1 MMVRKEMAM
10 SAAEGW
16 ARDFY
21 TGLFV
26 DLWLA
31 LTPEHQTRQE
41 ADFLEKVLCLPA
53 GASIVDLA
61 CGGGRHCLELAARGY
76 RLTGV
81 DSSPAFLAVARAAA
95 TARGLAVRWEERA
108 MHDLPWAAA
117 IDGAICM
124 GNSLGGLDDA
134 GLAAFFRAVAHTLK
148 PASRLVVET
157 RFVAESLLPNL
168 KERHW
173 ALAGDVLWL
182 YHSRYDLVQGRL
194 HMDFTFIREGQ
205 VEKKSGFGQVHTYKE
220 FCRLIEEAGFHALEG
235 YASPAQEPYRLG
247 SPELFLV
254 ATKKGS

>member
-1 MMVRKEMAM
+1 M

-31 LTPEHQTRQE
+31 LTTEQQTRQE
-41 ADFLEKVLCLPA
+41 ADFLAQVLRVPT

-81 DSSPAFLAVARAAA
+81 DSSPEFLAVARSAA
-95 TARGLAVRWEERA
+95 TERGLAVRWEERA

-117 IDGAICM
+117 FDGAICM

-134 GLAAFFRAVAHTLK
+134 GLAAFFRAAARTLK

-168 KERHW
+168 KERNW
-173 ALAGDVLWL
+173 ASAGDIL
-182 YHSRYDLVQGRL
+182 YLAHSRYDLVQGRL
-194 HMDFTFIREGQ
+194 HIDFTFIRDGQ
-205 VEKKSGFGQVHTYKE
+205 VEKKSAFVQVYTYKE
-220 FCRLIEEAGFHALEG
+220 FCRMIEEAGFHAIEG

-247 SPELFLV
+247 APEWLLV